1 MTESTEDKMRNL
13 EKMLETFSDDIK
25 TLKDKRFNQKMTQM
39 RFVGVAF
46 DPDKYKTGEDEINNA
61 LGEGFEIMRDFE
73 TGGGIVVALAKWEK
87 KPKEDVNC

>member
-39 RFVGVAF
+39 RVCWCCF
-46 DPDKYKTGEDEINNA
+46 
-61 LGEGFEIMRDFE
+61 
-73 TGGGIVVALAKWEK
+73 
-87 KPKEDVNC
+87 